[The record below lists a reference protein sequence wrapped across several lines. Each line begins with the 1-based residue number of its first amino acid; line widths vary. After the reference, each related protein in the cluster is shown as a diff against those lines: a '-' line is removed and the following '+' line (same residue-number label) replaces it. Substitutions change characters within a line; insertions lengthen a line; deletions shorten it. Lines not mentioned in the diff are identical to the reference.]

1 MHLKHASMPCSP
13 PLKRI
18 KPMKHLKQ
26 LFRIIKINRVL
37 TYYQIDKMVLT
48 DTKYAWLIWFNMLL
62 PWNWRDKSSA
72 NRGENIRLALEELG
86 PIFIKLGQAL
96 STRKDL
102 LPPDI
107 SVELIKLQDDCP
119 PFDAEHSRQLVEDAL
134 KRPIHEAFAEF
145 DTTPIA
151 SASIAQ
157 VHGAKLHTGTD
168 VVVKVVRPGI
178 KPIIEQDV
186 AIMFMLARLFEAAV
200 KIAKRLHPVEVVAEF
215 EKTILDELDMIR
227 EAANAAQLRRNF
239 NGSSLLYVPEIYW
252 SHTTEHVMTME
263 RIYGIRISETN
274 KLIEAGISLTELS
287 AKGVVIFFTQVFKH
301 NFFHADMHPGN
312 IFVLPDGRY
321 AAIDFGIMGTLD
333 PEDQR
338 YLAENFLAFFNRDY
352 LRVAELHIESEWVP
366 RDTRVNELESAIR
379 SVCEPI
385 WDRPLK
391 DISFGLVLMR
401 LFQTARRFG
410 MEVQPQLVLLQKTL
424 LNIEGLGRQLD
435 DELDLWDTAKPFLEE
450 WMHDRMGP
458 KGLARNIKNNLPFWT
473 EHAPQIPGL
482 LHTSLTK
489 LAHADFSGQAQ
500 HIALLEKQI
509 AQQNRAQRN
518 RTIGILL
525 IILALLPELIHQNWI
540 DKDILQPILMILGGW
555 LIIRK

>member
-1 MHLKHASMPCSP
+1 MTLLK
-13 PLKRI
+13 PL
-18 KPMKHLKQ
+18 L
-26 LFRIIKINRVL
+26 RIIKINRVL
-37 TYYQIDKMVLT
+37 TYYRIDQLVLAH
-48 DTKYAWLIWFNMLL
+48 TKYAWLLLLNQLL
-62 PWNWRDKSSA
+62 PWNWRSKSQA
-72 NRGENIRLALEELG
+72 ERGERIRLALEELG

-102 LPPDI
+102 LPQDI
-107 SVELIKLQDDCP
+107 SVELTKLQDDCP
-119 PFDAEHSRQLVEDAL
+119 PFDEAHSKQIIEQAL
-134 KRPIHEAFAEF
+134 KQPVEEAFASF
-145 DTTPIA
+145 DPVPMA

-157 VHGAKLHTGTD
+157 VHAATLHSGTD
-168 VVVKVVRPGI
+168 VVVKVVRPDI
-178 KPIIEQDV
+178 KPVIEQDV
-186 AIMFMLARLFEAAV
+186 AIMFSLAKLLEAAV
-200 KIAKRLHPVEVVAEF
+200 KESRRLHPVEVVAEF
-215 EKTILDELDMIR
+215 EKTILDELDMMR

-239 NGSSLLYVPEIYW
+239 EDSELLYVPEIFW
-252 SHTTEHVMTME
+252 SHTNDNVMTME
-263 RIYGIRISETN
+263 RIYGIRISETE
-274 KLIEAGISLTELS
+274 KLVEVGVDLKDLS

-321 AAIDFGIMGTLD
+321 AAIDFGIMGTLT

-352 LRVAELHIESEWVP
+352 LRVSELHIESEWVP

-391 DISFGLVLMR
+391 EISFGLFLMR

-450 WMHDRMGP
+450 WMQERVGP
-458 KGLARNIKNNLPFWT
+458 KSLIKNIKANLPYWI
-473 EHAPQIPGL
+473 EQAPQIPGL
-482 LHTSLTK
+482 LHHSLNK
-489 LAHADFSGQAQ
+489 IAHNGLQVQSEQVQ
-500 HIALLEKQI
+500 LLQQEIQT
-509 AQQNRAQRN
+509 QNRQQRQ
-518 RTIGILL
+518 RALGFAILL
-525 IILALLPELIHQNWI
+525 LGLFMPYEIAYLFWVQSGLLVAGGYLLI
-540 DKDILQPILMILGGW
+540 K
-555 LIIRK
+555 K

>member
-1 MHLKHASMPCSP
+1 
-13 PLKRI
+13 
-18 KPMKHLKQ
+18 MKHLKQ
-26 LFRIIKINRVL
+26 LFRMIKINRVL

-48 DTKYAWLIWFNMLL
+48 DTKYAWLIWFNMVL
-62 PWNWRDKSSA
+62 PWNWRGKSSGS
-72 NRGENIRLALEELG
+72 RGENIRLALEELG

-119 PFDAEHSRQLVEDAL
+119 PFDAEHSKQLVEEAL
-134 KRPIHEAFAEF
+134 GKTTEEAFAEF
-145 DTTPIA
+145 DTEPMA

-157 VHGAKLHTGTD
+157 VHAAKLHTGTD
-168 VVVKVVRPGI
+168 VVVKVVRPDI

-186 AIMFMLARLFEAAV
+186 AIMFMLARLLEAAV
-200 KIAKRLHPVEVVAEF
+200 KIAKRLHPVDVVAEF

-227 EAANAAQLRRNF
+227 EAANATQLRRNF
-239 NGSSLLYVPEIYW
+239 EDSDLLYVPEIYW
-252 SHTTEHVMTME
+252 SHTAERVMTME
-263 RIYGIRISETN
+263 RIYGIRISETE
-274 KLIEAGISLTELS
+274 KLMEAGISLTELS

-352 LRVAELHIESEWVP
+352 LRVSELHIESEWVP

-424 LNIEGLGRQLD
+424 LNIEGLGRQMD

-458 KGLARNIKNNLPFWT
+458 KGFVRNVKSNLPFWM
-473 EHAPQIPGL
+473 ENAPEMPRL
-482 LHTSLTK
+482 LHASLNK
-489 LAHADFSGQAQ
+489 LAHADFGGQAEQ
-500 HIALLEKQI
+500 MARLEKQI
-509 AQQNRAQRN
+509 AEQNRAQRN
-518 RTIGILL
+518 RTIGVLL
-525 IILALLPELIHQNWI
+525 IVFALLPGIIDQEWI
-540 DKDILQPILMILGGW
+540 NESMLQVILVVIGGW
-555 LIIRK
+555 LIVRK

>member
-1 MHLKHASMPCSP
+1 
-13 PLKRI
+13 
-18 KPMKHLKQ
+18 MKLLRQ
-26 LFRIIKINRVL
+26 FFRIIKINRVL

-48 DTKYAWLIWFNMLL
+48 DTKYAWLIWFNMIL
-62 PWNWRDKSSA
+62 PWNWRGKSSGS
-72 NRGENIRLALEELG
+72 RGENIRLALEELG
-86 PIFIKLGQAL
+86 PIFIKFGQAL

-102 LPPDI
+102 LPHDI
-107 SVELIKLQDDCP
+107 SLELVKLQDDCP
-119 PFDAEHSRQLVEDAL
+119 PFDEDHSKQLIEEGLGKSVE
-134 KRPIHEAFAEF
+134 EAYAEF
-145 DTTPIA
+145 DPVPMA

-157 VHGAKLHTGTD
+157 VHAAKLHTGTE
-168 VVVKVVRPGI
+168 VVVKVVRPDI
-178 KPIIEQDV
+178 KPVIEQDV
-186 AIMFMLARLFEAAV
+186 AILFGLAHLLEAAV
-200 KIAKRLHPVEVVAEF
+200 KIAKRLHPIEVVAEF

-227 EAANAAQLRRNF
+227 EAANATQLRRNF
-239 NGSSLLYVPEIYW
+239 KDSDLLYVPEIYW
-252 SHTTEHVMTME
+252 SHTSERVMTME
-263 RIYGIRISETN
+263 RIYGIRISETD
-274 KLIEAGISLTELS
+274 KLIEAGIDLTDLS

-321 AAIDFGIMGTLD
+321 AAIDFGIMGTLA

-352 LRVAELHIESEWVP
+352 LRVSELHIESEWVP
-366 RDTRVNELESAIR
+366 KDTRVNELESAIR

-435 DELDLWDTAKPFLEE
+435 DELDLWDTAKPFLED
-450 WMHDRMGP
+450 WMHDRVGP
-458 KGLARNIKNNLPFWT
+458 QGLAKNIKANLPFWT
-473 EHAPQIPGL
+473 EQAPQIPGL
-482 LHTSLTK
+482 LHASLNK
-489 LAHADFSGQAQ
+489 LAHADFGQQ
-500 HIALLEKQI
+500 SKQLERLEKQI
-509 AQQNRAQRN
+509 AEQSAAQRH
-518 RTIGILL
+518 RTLGVL
-525 IILALLPELIHQNWI
+525 IIVFALLPGLVNQEWI
-540 DKDILQPILMILGGW
+540 NESALQVVLLLLGTF

>member
-1 MHLKHASMPCSP
+1 M
-13 PLKRI
+13 KR
-18 KPMKHLKQ
+18 LKQ
-26 LFRIIKINRVL
+26 FFRIIKINRVL

-48 DTKYAWLIWFNMLL
+48 DTKYAWLIWLNMVA
-62 PWNWRDKSSA
+62 PWNWRKKSTG

-107 SVELIKLQDDCP
+107 SIELIKLQDDCP
-119 PFDAEHSRQLVEDAL
+119 PFDAEHSKKLVEEGL
-134 KRPIHEAFAEF
+134 GKTVEEAFASF
-145 DTTPIA
+145 DTEPMA

-157 VHGAKLHTGTD
+157 VHAATLHTGTD
-168 VVVKVVRPGI
+168 VIVKVVRPDI
-178 KPIIEQDV
+178 LPVIEQDV
-186 AIMFMLARLFEAAV
+186 AIMFGLARLLEAAV
-200 KIAKRLHPVEVVAEF
+200 KIAKRLHPVDVVAEF

-227 EAANAAQLRRNF
+227 EAANATQLKRNF
-239 NGSSLLYVPEIYW
+239 ENSDLLYVPEIYW
-252 SHTTEHVMTME
+252 SHTSERIMTME
-263 RIYGIRISETN
+263 RIYGIRISETE
-274 KLIEAGISLTELS
+274 KLMEAGISLTDLS

-352 LRVAELHIESEWVP
+352 LRVSELHIESEWVP

-424 LNIEGLGRQLD
+424 LNIEGLGRQMD
-435 DELDLWDTAKPFLEE
+435 DELDLWDTAKPFLED

-458 KGLARNIKNNLPFWT
+458 KGFVRNVKSNLPFWM
-473 EHAPQIPGL
+473 ENAPKMPGL
-482 LHTSLTK
+482 LHASLNK
-489 LAHADFSGQAQ
+489 LAHADFGGQAKQ
-500 HIALLEKQI
+500 MARLENQI
-509 AQQNRAQRN
+509 AEQSRAQRN
-518 RTIGILL
+518 RTIGVLL
-525 IILALLPELIHQNWI
+525 IVFALLPGLIDQEWI
-540 DKDILQPILMILGGW
+540 NESTLQIILVIIGGW
-555 LIIRK
+555 LIVRK

>member
-1 MHLKHASMPCSP
+1 
-13 PLKRI
+13 
-18 KPMKHLKQ
+18 MKLLRQ
-26 LFRIIKINRVL
+26 FFRIIKINRVL

-48 DTKYAWLIWFNMLL
+48 DTKYAWLIWFNMIL
-62 PWNWRDKSSA
+62 PWNWRGKSSG

-102 LPPDI
+102 LPHDI
-107 SVELIKLQDDCP
+107 SLELVKLQDDCP
-119 PFDAEHSRQLVEDAL
+119 PFDEVHSKQLIEEGLGKTVE
-134 KRPIHEAFAEF
+134 EAFAKF
-145 DTTPIA
+145 DPIPMA

-157 VHGAKLHTGTD
+157 VHAATLHTGTD
-168 VVVKVVRPGI
+168 VVVKVVRPDI
-178 KPIIEQDV
+178 KPVIEQDV
-186 AIMFMLARLFEAAV
+186 AIMYHLARLLEAAV
-200 KIAKRLHPVEVVAEF
+200 KIAKRLHPVEVVGEF
-215 EKTILDELDMIR
+215 EKTILDELDMVR
-227 EAANAAQLRRNF
+227 EAANATQLRRNF
-239 NGSSLLYVPEIYW
+239 QDSDLLYVPEIYW
-252 SHTTEHVMTME
+252 SHTTEGVMTME
-263 RIYGIRISETN
+263 RIYGIRISETE
-274 KLIEAGISLTELS
+274 KLIEAGISLTDLS

-352 LRVAELHIESEWVP
+352 QRVSELHIESEWVP
-366 RDTRVNELESAIR
+366 RNTRVNELESAIR

-410 MEVQPQLVLLQKTL
+410 MEIQPQLVLLQKTL

-435 DELDLWDTAKPFLEE
+435 DELDLWDTAKPFLED
-450 WMHDRMGP
+450 WMHDRVGP
-458 KGLARNIKNNLPFWT
+458 QGLVKNVKANLPFWI
-473 EHAPQIPGL
+473 ENAPQLPGL
-482 LHTSLTK
+482 LHSTLHK
-489 LAHADFSGQAQ
+489 MAHADPHAQAKQ
-500 HIALLEKQI
+500 IKSLEKQI
-509 AQQNRAQRN
+509 QAQTDAQRN
-518 RTIGILL
+518 RTIGVL
-525 IILALLPELIHQNWI
+525 IILFAAMPGLVNQEWINESLLQVGLIALGVLFIV
-540 DKDILQPILMILGGW
+540 
-555 LIIRK
+555 RK

>member
-1 MHLKHASMPCSP
+1 
-13 PLKRI
+13 
-18 KPMKHLKQ
+18 MKLLRQ
-26 LFRIIKINRVL
+26 FFRIIKINRVL

-48 DTKYAWLIWFNMLL
+48 DTKFAWLIWFNMMM
-62 PWNWRDKSSA
+62 PWNWRGKSSGT
-72 NRGENIRLALEELG
+72 RGENIRLALEELG

-102 LPPDI
+102 LPHDI
-107 SVELIKLQDDCP
+107 SLELVKLQDDCP
-119 PFDAEHSRQLVEDAL
+119 PFDEAHSKQLIEEALGKTVE
-134 KRPIHEAFAEF
+134 EAYATF
-145 DTTPIA
+145 DPVPMA

-157 VHGAKLHTGTD
+157 VHAATLHTGTD
-168 VVVKVVRPGI
+168 VVVKVVRPDI
-178 KPIIEQDV
+178 KPVIEHDV
-186 AIMFMLARLFEAAV
+186 AIMYHLARLLEAAV
-200 KIAKRLHPVEVVAEF
+200 KIAKRLHPVEVVGEF

-227 EAANAAQLRRNF
+227 EAANATQLRRNF
-239 NGSSLLYVPEIYW
+239 QDSDLLYVPEIYW
-252 SHTTEHVMTME
+252 SHTAERVMTME
-263 RIYGIRISETN
+263 RIYGIRISETE
-274 KLIEAGISLTELS
+274 KLIEAGISLTDLS

-352 LRVAELHIESEWVP
+352 QRVSELHIESEWVP
-366 RDTRVNELESAIR
+366 KDTRVNELESAIR

-435 DELDLWDTAKPFLEE
+435 DELDLWDTAKPFLED
-450 WMHDRMGP
+450 WMHDRVGP
-458 KGLARNIKNNLPFWT
+458 QGLVKNIKSNLPFWI
-473 EHAPQIPGL
+473 EQAPQIPGL
-482 LHTSLTK
+482 LHSTLHK
-489 LAHADFSGQAQ
+489 LAHADHGIHAEQMMR
-500 HIALLEKQI
+500 LEKQI
-509 AQQNRAQRN
+509 EAQTRAQRH
-518 RTIGILL
+518 RTIGVLVILFAL
-525 IILALLPELIHQNWI
+525 MPGVVNQEWINESFLQVALVLLGVLVIL
-540 DKDILQPILMILGGW
+540 
-555 LIIRK
+555 RK

>member
-1 MHLKHASMPCSP
+1 M
-13 PLKRI
+13 KR
-18 KPMKHLKQ
+18 LKQ
-26 LFRIIKINRVL
+26 FFRIIKINRVL

-48 DTKYAWLIWFNMLL
+48 DTKYAWLIWFNMIA
-62 PWNWRDKSSA
+62 PWNWRKKA
-72 NRGENIRLALEELG
+72 NCSRGESIRLALEELG

-102 LPPDI
+102 LPQDI
-107 SVELIKLQDDCP
+107 SIELIKLQDDCP
-119 PFDAEHSRQLVEDAL
+119 PFDAEHSKKLVEEAL
-134 KRPIHEAFAEF
+134 GKTVEEAYATF
-145 DTTPIA
+145 DTEPMA

-157 VHGAKLHTGTD
+157 VHAATLHTGTD
-168 VVVKVVRPGI
+168 VIVKVVRPDI
-178 KPIIEQDV
+178 LPIIEQDV
-186 AIMFMLARLFEAAV
+186 AIMYGLASLLEAAV

-227 EAANAAQLRRNF
+227 EAANATQLRRNF
-239 NGSSLLYVPEIYW
+239 ENSDLLYVPEIYW
-252 SHTTEHVMTME
+252 SHTAERVMTME
-263 RIYGIRISETN
+263 RIYGIRISETE
-274 KLIEAGISLTELS
+274 KLIEAGLSLTDLS

-312 IFVLPDGRY
+312 IFILPDGRY

-352 LRVAELHIESEWVP
+352 LRVSELHIESEWVP
-366 RDTRVNELESAIR
+366 RNTRVNELESAIR

-424 LNIEGLGRQLD
+424 LNIEGLGRQMD

-458 KGLARNIKNNLPFWT
+458 KGFVKNIKSNLPFWM
-473 EHAPQIPGL
+473 EQAPQMPGL
-482 LHTSLTK
+482 LHASLTK
-489 LAHADFSGQAQ
+489 LAHADFNGQAEQ
-500 HIALLEKQI
+500 VARLEKQI
-509 AQQNRAQRN
+509 AEQTRAQRH
-518 RTIGILL
+518 RTVGLL
-525 IILALLPELIHQNWI
+525 IIGLALLPGLIHQEWI
-540 DKDILQPILMILGGW
+540 DGSTLQLVLLLIGGW